1 VDRQDWVEIAKRRV
15 VNVLR
20 RRRFASNR
28 QLEKKISEAGP
39 GDQRPEP
46 MKVSTAITQL
56 LGEGRLLPHA
66 VPQLATFY
74 SPSDFGG
81 QSDEARRDEIIRL
94 ATEFR
99 GLTRNQQACGKALER
114 VVYTATRQA
123 GIYTVLGTPDH
134 PPAQGF
140 AINGYVLE
148 KECDHILIPKELSS
162 TKLVVEDK
170 NLREWLHP
178 SAEEVWGVIGKAL
191 RIPHAT
197 PVLICRRMHY
207 VGFPFFRRLGMM
219 CWQVYNQFFS
229 PDHVTEAQLEPYR
242 NRDLLGFADIT
253 RDLTPPDPL
262 IHFFAST
269 IPANIDDF
277 AERFESNRVLLTEF
291 AITKRMDSNIP
302 TPERN
307 RLYGEFFARLPV
319 VNE

>member
-1 VDRQDWVEIAKRRV
+1 MDRQDWVQIAKRRV

-39 GDQRPEP
+39 GNQRPEP
-46 MKVSTAITQL
+46 MKVSTGINQLIAEGRVTPHPVTQL
-56 LGEGRLLPHA
+56 A
-66 VPQLATFY
+66 MFY

-81 QSDEARRDEIIRL
+81 QADEDRRDEIIRL
-94 ATEFR
+94 ATDFR
-99 GLTRNQQACGKALER
+99 AITRNREACGKALER
-114 VVYTATRQA
+114 VVYTATRQTQ
-123 GIYTVLGTPDH
+123 IYTVLGTPDY

-148 KECDHILIPKELSS
+148 RECDHILIPKEFST

-191 RIPHAT
+191 RIPNAI
-197 PVLICRRMHY
+197 PVLISRRMHY
-207 VGFPFFRRLGMM
+207 IGFPFFRRLGMM

-229 PDHVTEAQLEPYR
+229 PDHVTEDQLTPFR
-242 NRDLLGFADIT
+242 HRDLLGYADIT

-262 IHFFAST
+262 IHFFSST
-269 IPANIDDF
+269 IPANIDEF
-277 AERFESNRVLLTEF
+277 AERFEANRALLTEY
-291 AITKRMDSNIP
+291 AITNRLDSSIP
-302 TPERN
+302 TVTRSRLYHEFEN
-307 RLYGEFFARLPV
+307 RLPKII
-319 VNE
+319 

>member
-1 VDRQDWVEIAKRRV
+1 MDRQDWVEIAKRRV

-46 MKVSTAITQL
+46 MKVSTAISQL
-56 LGEGRLLPHA
+56 LGDGRLLPHP

-74 SPSDFGG
+74 SPPDFSG
-81 QSDEARRDEIIRL
+81 QADEARRDEIIRL

-114 VVYTATRQA
+114 VVYTATTQA
-123 GIYTVLGTPDH
+123 AIYTVLGTPDH
-134 PPAQGF
+134 PPAEGF

-148 KECDHILIPKELSS
+148 RECDHILIPKEFSA
-162 TKLVVEDK
+162 TKVVVEDK

-191 RIPHAT
+191 RIPHAI

-229 PDHVTEAQLEPYR
+229 PDHVTDDQLTPYR
-242 NRDLLGFADIT
+242 HRDLLGFSDIT

-262 IHFFAST
+262 IHFFSST
-269 IPANIDDF
+269 IPANIDEF
-277 AERFESNRVLLTEF
+277 AERFEANRALLTEY
-291 AITKRMDSNIP
+291 AITNRMDSSIP
-302 TPERN
+302 TATRN
-307 RLYGEFFARLPV
+307 RLYNEFENRLPKII
-319 VNE
+319 

>member
-1 VDRQDWVEIAKRRV
+1 
-15 VNVLR
+15 
-20 RRRFASNR
+20 
-28 QLEKKISEAGP
+28 
-39 GDQRPEP
+39 
-46 MKVSTAITQL
+46 MKVSTGINQL
-56 LGEGRLLPHA
+56 LSEGRVVAHP

-74 SPSDFGG
+74 SLADFGG
-81 QSDEARRDEIIRL
+81 QADEDRRDEIIRL

-99 GLTRNQQACGKALER
+99 EITRNPQACGKALER
-114 VVYTATRQA
+114 VVYTATTQA
-123 GIYTVLGTPDH
+123 AIYTVLGTPDH

-148 KECDHILIPKELSS
+148 KECDHILIPKEFSA
-162 TKLVVEDK
+162 TKLVEDK

-191 RIPHAT
+191 RVPHAI

-229 PDHVTEAQLEPYR
+229 PEHVTEAQLEPYR

-262 IHFFAST
+262 IHFFSST
-269 IPANIDDF
+269 IPDNIDEF
-277 AERFESNRVLLTEF
+277 AERFESKRPLLTEY
-291 AITKRMDSNIP
+291 AITNRLDSNIP
-302 TPERN
+302 TVTRN
-307 RLYGEFFARLPV
+307 RLYHEFENRLPRI
-319 VNE
+319 